1 MCIAGQASWS
11 GIVARGRVSGVYSR
25 SMAVRSSR
33 SGMRESNILFIATRS
48 RVSGTYK
55 KKITTRGRFG
65 GRATINIVSGM
76 YARSSS
82 PCRRL
87 GQCVWYACEQYLG
100 VSPPGAVRSVSLP
113 GEEYSVWYAHSITV
127 RGTAQ
132 YVSYA
137 REQDHH
143 LESCP
148 EAA

>member
-1 MCIAGQASWS
+1 MCIAGQASWF
-11 GIVARGRVSGVYSR
+11 GIVARGRVPGVYSR
-25 SMAVRSSR
+25 SIAVRSSG
-33 SGMRESNILFIATRS
+33 SGMRESSILFIATRS

-55 KKITTRGRFG
+55 KKINTRGRFG

-82 PCRRL
+82 LCRRP

-113 GEEYSVWYAHSITV
+113 GKEYSVWYAHTV
-127 RGTAQ
+127 RGIAQ
-132 YVSYA
+132 YVRYA
-137 REQDHH
+137 RERDHR